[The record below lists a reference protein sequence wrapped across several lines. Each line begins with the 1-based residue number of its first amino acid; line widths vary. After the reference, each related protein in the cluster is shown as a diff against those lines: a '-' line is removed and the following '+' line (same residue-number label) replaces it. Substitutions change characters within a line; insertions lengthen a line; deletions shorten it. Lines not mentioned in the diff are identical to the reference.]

1 MQNDLQVVIY
11 KSQEKFLS
19 DYLPKKQFS
28 VFSFA
33 MKPSTFQ
40 ENGYA
45 VSYCDEEDL
54 PTEDL
59 LTDDKIKSM
68 AMAYNV
74 MRIFINNDEFMQ
86 DVVDDMNENNP
97 CSRLKYKLNKDF
109 PKSFLKY

>member
-1 MQNDLQVVIY
+1 
-11 KSQEKFLS
+11 
-19 DYLPKKQFS
+19 
-28 VFSFA
+28 
-33 MKPSTFQ
+33 
-40 ENGYA
+40 
-45 VSYCDEEDL
+45 
-54 PTEDL
+54 
-59 LTDDKIKSM
+59 M